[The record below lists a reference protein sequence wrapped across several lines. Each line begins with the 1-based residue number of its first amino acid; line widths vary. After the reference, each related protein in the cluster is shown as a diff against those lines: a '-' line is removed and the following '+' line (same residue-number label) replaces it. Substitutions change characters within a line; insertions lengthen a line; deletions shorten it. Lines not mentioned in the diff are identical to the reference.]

1 MSEELNVGSQ
11 SQNTLGSLNKL
22 TAAPESIIIPL
33 SHFEVTTK
41 LDILQKSRI
50 LCTDSLRLGF
60 DCYFKNLQSISLWL
74 AVKHS
79 EHHLLDLQNLV
90 VWEPSRERHFLQFI
104 GLDLPLFCGLPRR
117 ELAA

>member
-41 LDILQKSRI
+41 LDTLQKSRV
-50 LCTDSLRLGF
+50 LCTD
-60 DCYFKNLQSISLWL
+60 
-74 AVKHS
+74 
-79 EHHLLDLQNLV
+79 
-90 VWEPSRERHFLQFI
+90 
-104 GLDLPLFCGLPRR
+104 
-117 ELAA
+117 